1 MVLKPDYLKVID
13 DIKYARIY
21 SSTKTVLTG
30 LQLLMRI
37 VNDAKN
43 FEELSTNLMVI
54 VPLLFKARPTSAMLL
69 NSIKNFVAEVVKAS
83 EEGDLDYVKQH
94 VNKKMEEIEKK
105 ILRLAELT
113 AKIASHRINDGDVI
127 LTSSYSTI
135 VLKAFRFALQEGKE
149 FKVYVTESRP
159 GSEGLRL
166 AIELTRIGLKT
177 TLFVDSAVRYMIKD
191 VDNVFLGSE
200 AVAANGALINKVGSS
215 LIALAANEAR
225 VRVFALA
232 PTLKFSPETLLGE
245 LVVLAEGEPSSLL
258 PEGLRAEFEGKINVK
273 IPLFHLTAAKKING
287 IITKKGLI
295 APQAVVMILKEIYGW
310 PFHVATL
317 DEILEGLRSWQK

>member
-135 VLKAFRFALQEGKE
+135 VLKAFKFALQEGKE

-273 IPLFHLTAAKKING
+273 VPLFDVTPPEYIDA
-287 IITKKGLI
+287 IITEKGLI